1 MAEKSD
7 KKPDDKAAAAPKDA
21 TQAPEAKKGGGV
33 LLKNTPVLMAI
44 VMLVEAIVLFAGFKM
59 LGGSPKSAQGAEFAS
74 GETKDEHS
82 DSHGDAHA
90 DAHGGGGHG
99 DAHGGGAAPTDK
111 KKTAEIPVVDF
122 KAPNRQNGRLYLY
135 DVSVAVL
142 TKGDLKAKV
151 EGALK
156 DREQTV
162 KDRIRTIISQ
172 SDPEKLGGGSEPG
185 LETLRRQ
192 IKHQLDELIGEGLID
207 EVLIIKCIPFR
218 QEF

>member
-1 MAEKSD
+1 MSD
-7 KKPDDKAAAAPKDA
+7 KPDKKHDDKAAPPAKDAAP
-21 TQAPEAKKGGGV
+21 APEAKKSGGG
-33 LLKNTPVLMAI
+33 LLKSTPILMAV
-44 VMLVEAIVLFAGFKM
+44 VMVLEGALLFVGFKM
-59 LGGSPKSAQGAEFAS
+59 FGGAPKSAQGSEFAS
-74 GETKDEHS
+74 AEAKDEHG
-82 DSHGDAHA
+82 DSHAA
-90 DAHGGGGHG
+90 SGHG
-99 DAHGGGAAPTDK
+99 DAHGGAATAPGDK

-142 TKGDLKAKV
+142 TKGDLKPKV
-151 EGALK
+151 ESALK
-156 DREQTV
+156 EREQTV

-192 IKHQLDELIGEGLID
+192 IKHQLDEIIGEGLID